1 MRSSGRTASAASH
14 RPPIG
19 RGVSGSR
26 MFKTP
31 TVIPSSSSNSP
42 TQKNLARH
50 SGCTLRESM
59 RSVAVLLALLLAAC
73 GGGGREGAVQVGS
86 PSTPAVWPLR
96 GTPAPDGDSIHKRPL
111 VIKVA
116 NDPAARPQSGMSQ
129 ADLVLEIPVEGGIN
143 RYALVFQSED
153 PAKVGPV
160 RSARQSDLD
169 YLPALHAILA
179 HVGASESVTQLVR
192 DAAKSGSFVDID
204 EFQHADAFERVA
216 GKVAPYNAYTSGSK
230 IRDAAGDAGRARVD
244 VPALQF
250 DSSVGKAAGKEA
262 PSLAIPYTGAGKVTY
277 AFDAAAG
284 SYHRTQGGQTTMDA
298 DAKKEV
304 MPDNV
309 VVIKTEVKE
318 IPGTADVT
326 DGAPVTSAV
335 PGVSFTSVLMTTTL
349 SGMTSFFASASI
361 VIAPTCVRWYDA
373 EAASNA

>member
-1 MRSSGRTASAASH
+1 MRAILIT
-14 RPPIG
+14 
-19 RGVSGSR
+19 
-26 MFKTP
+26 F
-31 TVIPSSSSNSP
+31 
-42 TQKNLARH
+42 
-50 SGCTLRESM
+50 
-59 RSVAVLLALLLAAC
+59 ALLLAAC
-73 GGGGREGAVQVGS
+73 GGGGGGAPGQSGAPQTV
-86 PSTPAVWPLR
+86 ANYWPLR
-96 GTPAPDGDSIHKRPL
+96 GTAAPDGDSIHKRPL

-129 ADLVLEIPVEGGIN
+129 ADLVLEIPVEGGIT
-143 RYALVFQSED
+143 RYALVFQSQD
-153 PAKVGPV
+153 PSKVGPV
-160 RSARQSDLD
+160 RSARQSDLN

-179 HVGASESVTQLVR
+179 HVGASESVTQMVR
-192 DAAKSGSFVDID
+192 DAAKSGAFIDID

-250 DSSVGKAAGKEA
+250 DASVGKAAGKEA
-262 PSLAIPYTGAGKVTY
+262 TSLAIPYTGAGKVTY

-284 SYHRTQGGQTTMDA
+284 SYHRTQGGQLTMDA

-326 DGAPVTSAV
+326 GAPSLDFRATGTGTVVILREGKRFDGTWSRGGTSDMYRFADSAGAPIPLKQGLTWIHIV
-335 PGVSFTSVLMTTTL
+335 PDD
-349 SGMTSFFASASI
+349 
-361 VIAPTCVRWYDA
+361 YDLA
-373 EAASNA
+373 G